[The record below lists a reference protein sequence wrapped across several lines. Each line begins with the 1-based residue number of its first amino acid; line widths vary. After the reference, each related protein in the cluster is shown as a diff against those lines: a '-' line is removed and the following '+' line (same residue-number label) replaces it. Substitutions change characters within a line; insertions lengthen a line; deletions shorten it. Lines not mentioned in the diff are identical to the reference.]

1 MKDPY
6 IINLQ
11 APRLALYKQKVWK
24 KHQNTVYW
32 VRIKL
37 AQKKGFKFYQARSN
51 AIILYDTLPACCIP
65 KAILM
70 ETGEIIYEK
79 VYASPRPPPKI
90 SFKYNWMKELG
101 SEVAGGSENSQQ
113 TQPKTKH
120 PIVRTGRPIFVRA
133 TIRFKCSGNQQTS
146 LTWLRKHQ

>member
-1 MKDPY
+1 
-6 IINLQ
+6 
-11 APRLALYKQKVWK
+11 
-24 KHQNTVYW
+24 
-32 VRIKL
+32 
-37 AQKKGFKFYQARSN
+37 
-51 AIILYDTLPACCIP
+51 
-65 KAILM
+65 M

-120 PIVRTGRPIFVRA
+120 PIVRTGRPIFGRA
-133 TIRFKCSGNQQTS
+133 TIRFECSGNQQTS